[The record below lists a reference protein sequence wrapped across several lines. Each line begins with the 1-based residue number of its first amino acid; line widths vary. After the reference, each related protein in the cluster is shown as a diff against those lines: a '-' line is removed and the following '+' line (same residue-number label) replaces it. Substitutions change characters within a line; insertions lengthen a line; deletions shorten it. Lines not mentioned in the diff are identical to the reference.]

1 MAKQSLFCKTTVY
14 ELLRKRE
21 PLFSGWRIDSFLGS
35 GVSGCVFKM
44 LREDLGQTFVAA
56 LKVIPLT
63 RKLDSENR
71 TLDSLQESIGQDA
84 REIVHLYSIGNHQNV
99 VGWYNHEVFLEKDK
113 DTVIALVAV
122 MMEYLPN
129 TLSSLIKKGPVNW
142 ERTLEI
148 VIDCLNGLEHVH
160 GKHILHRDL
169 KPGNIFITA
178 EGTGK
183 IGDFGVARRLSEGAY
198 AETRVG
204 TPLYI
209 APEVLKDPLGQG
221 YAHQVDIYSLALVAY
236 EMLHGKLPFED
247 LCQGN
252 RTCMINQRLAGE
264 PIILDPALPPG
275 VTKAILGA
283 LAFDPKLRYGTAK
296 EFRLALERTLQSGG
310 KETILP
316 RGQQLLKA
324 PPPQDV
330 TSYGNDAMQEHGP
343 QAPARKRQESYAGS
357 HGQATHYGP
366 IPLGRSADAAPPR
379 SGLLGLLHTP
389 QGIVACAVLG
399 CAAAFFFRQNPIHS
413 SLALILFYI
422 LAPLFMIVVNTSRG
436 LFITICFLASYVAYN
451 YLSSGAFSAAVDI
464 FSGALAVIYLGILG
478 LMTWFRKRD

>member
-35 GVSGCVFKM
+35 GVSGCVFRM

-99 VGWYNHEVFLEKDK
+99 VGWYNHEVFLERDK
-113 DTVIALVAV
+113 DAVIALVAV

-142 ERTLEI
+142 QRTLEI
-148 VIDCLNGLEHVH
+148 LLDCLGGLEHVH
-160 GKHILHRDL
+160 GKQILHRDL
-169 KPGNIFITA
+169 KPGNIFVTA
-178 EGTGK
+178 DGTAK
-183 IGDFGVARRLSEGAY
+183 IGDFGVARKISEGAY

-247 LCQGN
+247 VCQGN
-252 RTCMINQRLAGE
+252 RTCMVNQRLAGE
-264 PIILDPALPPG
+264 PITLDPALPPG

-283 LAFDPKLRYGTAK
+283 LAFDPKLRYGTAR

-310 KETILP
+310 RETILP
-316 RGQQLLKA
+316 RGQQLQQSAL
-324 PPPQDV
+324 PRQEETYGEPQ
-330 TSYGNDAMQEHGP
+330 TQERQP
-343 QAPARKRQESYAGS
+343 RTRKRHEQYPGEQ
-357 HGQATHYGP
+357 GQGTHYGP
-366 IPLGRSADAAPPR
+366 IPLGRTADQAPPG
-379 SGLLGLLHTP
+379 SGLLGLMHSP
-389 QGIVACAVLG
+389 QGILACAALG
-399 CAAAFFFRQNPIHS
+399 CAAAYFTRQDLVQS
-413 SLALILFYI
+413 SLVLIVFYL
-422 LAPLFMIVVNTSRG
+422 LAPLYMITVNTSKG
-436 LFITICFLASYVAYN
+436 LLITVCFLASHVAYT
-451 YLSSGAFSAAVDI
+451 YLVYGSFNAALYV

-478 LMTWFRKRD
+478 FMTWFKKRD